1 MTDKW
6 KIRKYAVSSLGNEVA
21 LPWMLFKPGVIP
33 PKTFHEAYWAAC
45 SMGETP
51 SEVFAYVES
60 EIRKARTV
68 EVELPKIEL
77 QASTTDYGTTIEKA
91 GEVPLST
98 PEPGLWT
105 QAIEV
110 ETSQSCPT
118 IRLAGPYGQIYWCSW
133 DDVKTTALHLLA
145 LHYEKEQ
152 Q

>member
-1 MTDKW
+1 MTPKW
-6 KIRKYAVSSLGNEVA
+6 TIRKYAVSALGNEVA

-68 EVELPKIEL
+68 EVELPEVVREAEL
-77 QASTTDYGTTIEKA
+77 ISEPYAELIVLDQVDGNVRVTAGDQALYLLDSDLKPL
-91 GEVPLST
+91 GE
-98 PEPGLWT
+98 
-105 QAIEV
+105 
-110 ETSQSCPT
+110 
-118 IRLAGPYGQIYWCSW
+118 Y
-133 DDVKTTALHLLA
+133 LLA